1 MKQLVLAG
9 GGHAHVQVLAA
20 LAAQPLPGV
29 EVTLVT
35 PQPTQWYSGMV
46 PGVVAGRY
54 TPEEAQIDLAAL
66 ARRAGVRLVLD
77 AVSALRAEARQL
89 QLAGGGDL
97 AYDALSLD
105 TGGELS
111 RTLIDGAREQ
121 ALFVRPLPA
130 FVQLWPRLQS
140 LAAQRPGLQVVVI
153 GGGAA
158 GFELSLAMRRA
169 LVAPAR
175 VTLVAGNAG
184 LLPGFSRGLRHR
196 ALAALKAHAITVIA
210 DDAVE
215 IEPGQ
220 LRLSGGSRLPC
231 DAPVVALGVQA
242 PSWVAGSG
250 LRLAPD
256 GFIATGATL
265 RSVSHPDVFAV
276 GDVATR
282 VDASHPRSGVYA
294 VRAGPVLTANLR
306 AWAAGQ
312 TLRPYRPQR
321 FALALLSCADGT
333 ALASWGPLSA
343 HGAWVWRWKD
353 RIDRAF
359 VDAYREGAEAAALSL
374 R

>member
-35 PQPTQWYSGMV
+35 PQPVLWYSGMV
-46 PGVVAGRY
+46 PGVIAGRY
-54 TPEEAQIDLAAL
+54 APEEAQIDLAAL

-77 AVSALRAEARQL
+77 AVAALRPETRRL
-89 QLAGGGDL
+89 RLAGGADL

-111 RTLIDGAREQ
+111 RDLIDGARDQ
-121 ALFVRPLPA
+121 ALFVRPLHS

-140 LAAQRPGLQVVVI
+140 LAARQPGLQVVVI

-158 GFELSLAMRRA
+158 GFELAAAMRRA
-169 LVAPAR
+169 LVAQAR

-184 LLPGFSRGLRHR
+184 LLPSFPRGLRHH
-196 ALAALKAHAITVIA
+196 ALAVLKSRSVTVIA

-231 DAPVVALGVQA
+231 DAPVVALGVQPPA
-242 PSWVAGSG
+242 WLSDSG

-265 RSVSHPDVFAV
+265 QSVSHPEVFAV
-276 GDVATR
+276 GDVSR
-282 VDASHPRSGVYA
+282 RIDAPHPRSGVYA

-312 TLRPYRPQR
+312 PLTVYRPQR
-321 FALALLSCADGT
+321 LALALLSCGDGT

-343 HGAWVWRWKD
+343 RGAWVWRWKD

-359 VDAYREGAEAAALSL
+359 VEAYREGVQVGSLSL

>member
-20 LAAQPLPGV
+20 LAAQPLAGV

-54 TPEEAQIDLAAL
+54 APEEAQIDLVAL

-77 AVSALRAEARQL
+77 AVSALRAEARQV

-121 ALFVRPLPA
+121 ALFVRPLQT
-130 FVQLWPRLQS
+130 FLQLWPRLQS

-158 GFELSLAMRRA
+158 GFELCLAMRRA
-169 LVAPAR
+169 LVASAR

-196 ALAALKAHAITVIA
+196 ALAVLKAQAITMIA

-231 DAPVVALGVQA
+231 DAPVVALGVQP
-242 PSWVAGSG
+242 PSWLANSG
-250 LRLAPD
+250 LRLAHD

-265 RSVSHPDVFAV
+265 QSVSHPEVFAV

-282 VDASHPRSGVYA
+282 MDVSHPRSGVYA

-306 AWAAGQ
+306 AWAEHQ
-312 TLRPYRPQR
+312 PLRPYRPQR
-321 FALALLSCADGT
+321 LALALLSCADGT
-333 ALASWGPLSA
+333 ALAHWGPLSA
-343 HGAWVWRWKD
+343 QGAWVWRWKD

-359 VDAYREGAEAAALSL
+359 VDAYRESTAAAALSP

>member
-9 GGHAHVQVLAA
+9 GGHAHVRVLAA
-20 LAAQPLPGV
+20 LAARPLPGV

-46 PGVVAGRY
+46 PGVIAGRY
-54 TPEEAQIDLAAL
+54 APEDAQIDLAAL
-66 ARRAGVRLVLD
+66 AHRAGVRLVLD
-77 AVSALRAEARQL
+77 AVAALRPEARQL
-89 QLAGGGDL
+89 RLAGGNDL

-105 TGGELS
+105 TGGELA
-111 RTLIDGAREQ
+111 RDLIDGAREH
-121 ALFVRPLPA
+121 ALFVRPLHS

-140 LAAQRPGLQVVVI
+140 LAARQPGLQVVVI

-158 GFELSLAMRRA
+158 GFELALAMRRA
-169 LVAPAR
+169 LVAQAR

-184 LLPGFSRGLRHR
+184 LLPGFPRGLRHR
-196 ALAALKAHAITVIA
+196 ALAALKSRAVTVIA

-215 IEPGQ
+215 IKPGQ

-231 DAPVVALGVQA
+231 DAPVLALGVQPPA
-242 PSWVAGSG
+242 WVADSG
-250 LRLAPD
+250 LRLASD

-265 RSVSHPDVFAV
+265 QSVSHPEVFAV
-276 GDVATR
+276 GDVSR
-282 VDASHPRSGVYA
+282 RIDAPHPRSGVYA

-312 TLRPYRPQR
+312 ALQPYRPQR

-333 ALASWGPLSA
+333 ALASWGPLFA
-343 HGAWVWRWKD
+343 HGAWVGRWKD

-359 VDAYREGAEAAALSL
+359 VESFREGVQGTSL
-374 R
+374 LAR

>member
-20 LAAQPLPGV
+20 LATRPLPGV

-46 PGVVAGRY
+46 PGVIAGRY
-54 TPEEAQIDLAAL
+54 APEEAQINLAAL

-77 AVSALRAEARQL
+77 AVCALRAEARQL
-89 QLAGGGDL
+89 QLAGGAEL

-105 TGGELS
+105 TGGEMS
-111 RTLIDGAREQ
+111 RSLIDGAREQ
-121 ALFVRPLPA
+121 ALFVRPLQA

-140 LAAQRPGLQVVVI
+140 LAAQRPGLQVVLI

-158 GFELSLAMRRA
+158 GFELALAMRRA
-169 LVAPAR
+169 LVASAR

-196 ALAALKAHAITVIA
+196 ALSVLKSRAITVIT

-231 DAPVVALGVQA
+231 DAPVVALGVQP
-242 PSWVAGSG
+242 PSWLVDSG

-256 GFIATGATL
+256 GFIATGASL
-265 RSVSHPDVFAV
+265 QSVSHPEVFAV

-282 VDASHPRSGVYA
+282 MDAPHPRSGVYA
-294 VRAGPVLTANLR
+294 VRAGPVLVANLR
-306 AWAAGQ
+306 AWAEGGAR
-312 TLRPYRPQR
+312 RPYRPQR

-333 ALASWGPLSA
+333 ALASWGPLSV

-359 VDAYREGAEAAALSL
+359 VEAYREGAAAAAWSL

>member
-20 LAAQPLPGV
+20 FAQQVLPGV

-35 PQPTQWYSGMV
+35 PQPVQWYSGMV
-46 PGVVAGRY
+46 PGVIAGRY
-54 TPEEAQIDLAAL
+54 SAHEAQIDLAAL
-66 ARRAGVRLVLD
+66 ARRAGARVVLD
-77 AVSALRAEARQL
+77 AVVGVRPDARQL
-89 QLAGGGDL
+89 RLASGGEL

-111 RTLIDGAREQ
+111 RDVIDGAREH
-121 ALFVRPLPA
+121 ALFVRPLHA
-130 FVQLWPRLQS
+130 FMHLWPRLQS
-140 LAAQRPGLQVVVI
+140 LAARQPGLQVVVI

-158 GFELSLAMRRA
+158 GFELAVAMRHA
-169 LVAPAR
+169 LVAQAR

-184 LLPGFSRGLRHR
+184 LLPRFPRGLRHR
-196 ALAALKAHAITVIA
+196 ALAVLKSRGITVIA

-231 DAPVVALGVQA
+231 DAPVVALGVQPPA
-242 PSWVAGSG
+242 WLAHSG
-250 LRLAPD
+250 LRLAAD
-256 GFIATGATL
+256 GFIATTASL
-265 RSVSHPDVFAV
+265 QSVSHPEVFAV
-276 GDVATR
+276 GDVSCR
-282 VDASHPRSGVYA
+282 IDAPHPRSGVYA
-294 VRAGPVLTANLR
+294 VRAGPVLAANLR
-306 AWAAGQ
+306 AWAAG
-312 TLRPYRPQR
+312 RPYAMYRPQR
-321 FALALLSCADGT
+321 RALALLSCADGT

-343 HGAWVWRWKD
+343 RGAWVWRWKD

-359 VDAYREGAEAAALSL
+359 VQAYRDSEPLVSLSL

>member
-1 MKQLVLAG
+1 
-9 GGHAHVQVLAA
+9 
-20 LAAQPLPGV
+20 
-29 EVTLVT
+29 
-35 PQPTQWYSGMV
+35 
-46 PGVVAGRY
+46 
-54 TPEEAQIDLAAL
+54 
-66 ARRAGVRLVLD
+66 
-77 AVSALRAEARQL
+77 
-89 QLAGGGDL
+89 
-97 AYDALSLD
+97 
-105 TGGELS
+105 
-111 RTLIDGAREQ
+111 
-121 ALFVRPLPA
+121 
-130 FVQLWPRLQS
+130 
-140 LAAQRPGLQVVVI
+140 
-153 GGGAA
+153 
-158 GFELSLAMRRA
+158 
-169 LVAPAR
+169 
-175 VTLVAGNAG
+175 
-184 LLPGFSRGLRHR
+184 
-196 ALAALKAHAITVIA
+196 
-210 DDAVE
+210 
-215 IEPGQ
+215 
-220 LRLSGGSRLPC
+220 
-231 DAPVVALGVQA
+231 VVALGVQA

>member
-20 LAAQPLPGV
+20 LASQPLPGV

-46 PGVVAGRY
+46 PGVIAGRY
-54 TPEEAQIDLAAL
+54 APEEAQIDLAAL

-77 AVSALRAEARQL
+77 TVSALRAEARQL
-89 QLAGGGDL
+89 RLAGGAEL

-105 TGGELS
+105 TGGEMS
-111 RTLIDGAREQ
+111 RDLIDGARDQ
-121 ALFVRPLPA
+121 ALFVRPLQR
-130 FVQLWPRLQS
+130 FVQLWPQVES
-140 LAAQRPGLQVVVI
+140 LAARQPGLQVVLI

-158 GFELSLAMRRA
+158 GFELALAMRRA
-169 LVAPAR
+169 LVAQAR

-196 ALAALKAHAITVIA
+196 ALSVLKSRAITVIT
-210 DDAVE
+210 DDVVE

-231 DAPVVALGVQA
+231 DAPVVALGVQP
-242 PSWVAGSG
+242 PSWLAESG
-250 LRLAPD
+250 LRRAPD
-256 GFIATGATL
+256 GFIATGSTFQ
-265 RSVSHPDVFAV
+265 SVSHPDVFAV
-276 GDVATR
+276 GDVASR
-282 VDASHPRSGVYA
+282 VDTPHPRSGVYA
-294 VRAGPVLTANLR
+294 VRAAPMLIANLR
-306 AWAAGQ
+306 AWAAGRA
-312 TLRPYRPQR
+312 LGAYRPQR
-321 FALALLSCADGT
+321 IALALLSCGDGT

-359 VDAYREGAEAAALSL
+359 VESFGDGVQLASSPAQ
-374 R
+374 